1 MSIIDRIPSDLPK
14 TDPLL
19 FSFLMILDALKMN
32 VRFNGKYSRS
42 VDKLLPAFEYGVN
55 KWKITEI
62 SEGIFEMEQEVM
74 AAFWTGTPIE
84 NDCNEV
90 WGKFP
95 NNDPLNEKPLSVQYA
110 HRFEEWRLETFN
122 NLYAI
127 LGTLIGKGVN
137 YDKFLKVK
145 NEYLA
150 ETFGWE
156 IVNNE
161 ISFVYAKDST
171 ANKYYGVGA
180 VFTLKGNYKNCCPRP
195 DAALLTKAYFKDKGF
210 VFE

>member
-1 MSIIDRIPSDLPK
+1 
-14 TDPLL
+14 
-19 FSFLMILDALKMN
+19 MILDALKMN

-55 KWKITEI
+55 KWKITSLTDGGTEPN
-62 SEGIFEMEQEVM
+62 GIYQVEQEVM
-74 AAFWTGTPIE
+74 AAFWTDTPIE

-110 HRFEEWRLETFN
+110 HRFEEWRLETSN

-127 LGTLIGKGVN
+127 LSALVGKGIK
-137 YDKFLKVK
+137 YDNTLKLK
-145 NEYLA
+145 NNYLA
-150 ETFGWE
+150 DIFGWE
-156 IVNNE
+156 IVDNE

-180 VFTLKGNYKNCCPRP
+180 VFTLRGNYKNCCPRP